1 MSNLMT
7 LIKYSL
13 INRLH
18 LNKLFKKNNK
28 ATGIAFVGVALLI
41 GLGILVLATLY
52 MSLLGMAYAE
62 SGVVDIILLMGIS
75 LSGIMC
81 LFMNIPMCE
90 TTLFHAKD
98 YELLQAMP
106 IKTKDIVTSK
116 LISLI
121 LVNYLITGLLIISS
135 SIAYFIYAGF
145 DVQKFLLLLVVFIFS
160 PYISLTV
167 ASVLS
172 YFVSMFTSKLKH
184 KNLIST
190 ILSIVFIVILMMFSF
205 NMGEP
210 EDGNPEEL
218 RAMMVGVLSKLS
230 YPSYLAYQGIMGDY
244 LKLGIYCTI
253 SLVVII
259 LFIIA
264 VSKNFAKLNSRSNSG
279 YTDKN
284 FKIDSINKT
293 QSTSQLKT
301 LFFTEIKRFFSIPGY
316 AINVLVGP
324 IMGTV
329 MIIILLSQ
337 EEMAEAIPE
346 LQQYITLIII
356 AMVSLF
362 SSMLPTTTCAISLEG
377 KSLWIVKSLPIK
389 TKSILLVKILV
400 SVLMCLPFTIING
413 ILCVI
418 FFQANLLDLLF
429 VLVVPTLYTFIMA
442 EIGLM
447 MNLVFPRFD
456 WDNPLKAVKQSASGI
471 ITMLIS
477 FALTVI
483 LVIGIVIL
491 IQLMDVY
498 LILLIISLLLIVGLI
513 ITTHLVYNK
522 GVELFD
528 KIN

>member
-1 MSNLMT
+1 
-7 LIKYSL
+7 
-13 INRLH
+13 
-18 LNKLFKKNNK
+18 
-28 ATGIAFVGVALLI
+28 
-41 GLGILVLATLY
+41 
-52 MSLLGMAYAE
+52 
-62 SGVVDIILLMGIS
+62 
-75 LSGIMC
+75 
-81 LFMNIPMCE
+81 
-90 TTLFHAKD
+90 
-98 YELLQAMP
+98 
-106 IKTKDIVTSK
+106 
-116 LISLI
+116 
-121 LVNYLITGLLIISS
+121 
-135 SIAYFIYAGF
+135 
-145 DVQKFLLLLVVFIFS
+145 
-160 PYISLTV
+160 
-167 ASVLS
+167 
-172 YFVSMFTSKLKH
+172 
-184 KNLIST
+184 
-190 ILSIVFIVILMMFSF
+190 
-205 NMGEP
+205 
-210 EDGNPEEL
+210 
-218 RAMMVGVLSKLS
+218 
-230 YPSYLAYQGIMGDY
+230 
-244 LKLGIYCTI
+244 
-253 SLVVII
+253 
-259 LFIIA
+259 
-264 VSKNFAKLNSRSNSG
+264 
-279 YTDKN
+279 
-284 FKIDSINKT
+284 
-293 QSTSQLKT
+293 
-301 LFFTEIKRFFSIPGY
+301 
-316 AINVLVGP
+316 
-324 IMGTV
+324 

-477 FALTVI
+477 FVLTVI